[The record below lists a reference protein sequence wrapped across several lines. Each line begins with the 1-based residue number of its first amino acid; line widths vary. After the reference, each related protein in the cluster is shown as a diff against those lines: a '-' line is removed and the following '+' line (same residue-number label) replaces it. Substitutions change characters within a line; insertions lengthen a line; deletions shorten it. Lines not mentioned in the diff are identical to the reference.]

1 MADMGAVDWGDDNE
15 IKGKVF
21 KAVKYKA
28 SGKEHGAVG
37 SKVDGLEGE
46 RGHRRGGW
54 ADVHNRYK
62 TLFFDAE
69 EDAQEGSG
77 VAAKLELTFTLNA
90 LRGHAGVAAVAGGGD
105 GGEAGGGQGEVPEL
119 SPAELEA
126 KKKAD
131 KRARQKANKQASGEA
146 LKGALA
152 EAGLTKSDVLTRM
165 KEFECL
171 DPGRC
176 VAGYRRRG

>member
-1 MADMGAVDWGDDNE
+1 MADMGAEDWGDDNE

-69 EDAQEGSG
+69 EDAQEGQRAHLVG
-77 VAAKLELTFTLNA
+77 P
-90 LRGHAGVAAVAGGGD
+90 AGGRLTGAAPP
-105 GGEAGGGQGEVPEL
+105 EAP
-119 SPAELEA
+119 SP
-126 KKKAD
+126 
-131 KRARQKANKQASGEA
+131 N
-146 LKGALA
+146 
-152 EAGLTKSDVLTRM
+152 LT
-165 KEFECL
+165 
-171 DPGRC
+171 
-176 VAGYRRRG
+176 